1 MPRSDQP
8 RAESASATGDAAV
21 SSLPPSAP
29 PSVVAGSSPTS
40 RPAVRKPRASDDSG
54 AGAVVPPP
62 PNRDC
67 RECISYLTHALDSA
81 GSRPMSLLRA
91 LGVITHDGGGI
102 ARGGADGGGAVGNEG
117 GRKQDD
123 GGRGRGRVYELMDG
137 GRGVLISLSDSP
149 ASHRE
154 ATMRTRR
161 PRGRGDPE
169 SVVPPIVV
177 GGGDGGGTAGVLTT
191 SPAIANTTMITTIAI
206 ECAECRSDTRAEAG
220 ARAFVSGPDKLG
232 IVLCSNRLSSQ
243 AEIDEVLVHELVHI
257 YGEPTRP
264 PSLFMGAMYF
274 RLPLPRPS
282 SD

>member
-1 MPRSDQP
+1 M
-8 RAESASATGDAAV
+8 
-21 SSLPPSAP
+21 
-29 PSVVAGSSPTS
+29 
-40 RPAVRKPRASDDSG
+40 
-54 AGAVVPPP
+54 
-62 PNRDC
+62 
-67 RECISYLTHALDSA
+67 
-81 GSRPMSLLRA
+81 
-91 LGVITHDGGGI
+91 ITHDGGGI
-102 ARGGADGGGAVGNEG
+102 ARGGADGGGAVGNED

-123 GGRGRGRVYELMDG
+123 GGRERGRVYELMDG

-177 GGGDGGGTAGVLTT
+177 GGGGGTAGVLTT